1 VAHDVE
7 PSTGFG
13 GEILDAVRRAVG
25 TRARRWLLGLTLLLG
40 LLAAV
45 GVAAAETPAER
56 TFAALADPVQS
67 LMSVLV
73 PSFGIMLVRDRDR
86 DRRRH
91 HARLLPTLL
100 GAVLLAAAVGAFGV
114 LVCAT
119 TLAVVDTSGDAW
131 HNAGIVAIGSVL
143 VQSVAALVG
152 TGLGMLVRVRIV
164 AFLLSIALP
173 LGLYGL
179 LGAVEALNPAQA
191 WLAPYASVRN
201 LLSGEMSPLKWA
213 QWLVVFLIW
222 GVGLNAAGAAR
233 SNRTAAHGQ

>member
-1 VAHDVE
+1 VGH
-7 PSTGFG
+7 
-13 GEILDAVRRAVG
+13 EILDAVRRAVG
-25 TRARRWLLGLTLLLG
+25 TRARRLLFGLTLLLG
-40 LLAAV
+40 LLAAA
-45 GVAAAETPAER
+45 GVAAAEPPAER

-67 LMSVLV
+67 IMSVLV

-86 DRRRH
+86 AITSRP
-91 HARLLPTLL
+91 RLLPTLF
-100 GAVLLAAAVGAFGV
+100 GAVLLAATVGLFGV
-114 LVCAT
+114 LMCAA
-119 TLAVVDTSGDAW
+119 TLAAVDTSGDPW
-131 HNAGIVAIGSVL
+131 RNAGIIAIGSLL
-143 VQSVAALVG
+143 VQSVAVLVG

-213 QWLVVFLIW
+213 QWLVVLLIW

-233 SNRTAAHGQ
+233 AKRAAALNAETRAESG

>member
-1 VAHDVE
+1 MGH
-7 PSTGFG
+7 
-13 GEILDAVRRAVG
+13 EILDAVRRAVG
-25 TRARRWLLGLTLLLG
+25 TRARRLLFRLTLLLG

-45 GVAAAETPAER
+45 GVAAAEPPAER

-67 LMSVLV
+67 IMSVLV

-86 DRRRH
+86 ALTNRP
-91 HARLLPTLL
+91 RLLPTLI
-100 GAVLLAAAVGAFGV
+100 GAVLLAATVGALGV
-114 LVCAT
+114 LMCAA
-119 TLAVVDTSGDAW
+119 TLAAVDTGGDSW
-131 HNAGIVAIGSVL
+131 RNAGIIAIGSLL
-143 VQSVAALVG
+143 VQSVAVLVG

-213 QWLVVFLIW
+213 QWVVVVLIW
-222 GVGLNAAGAAR
+222 GVGLNAVGAAR
-233 SNRTAAHGQ
+233 SNRTAAR